1 MRKLTVEE
9 EFATAASLEAAA
21 RAMGWRRP
29 VSRWEPYFAQ
39 AAGTDTVG
47 CCGSSRSKKWD
58 GLDVTVAACNS
69 ELAFIYT
76 NTAVWLAPEFDGVN
90 CTSISRWNCS
100 T

>member
-1 MRKLTVEE
+1 MVWRTNEGCEMRKLTVEE

-58 GLDVTVAACNS
+58 G
-69 ELAFIYT
+69 FRFGKY
-76 NTAVWLAPEFDGVN
+76 
-90 CTSISRWNCS
+90 
-100 T
+100 